1 MLASSNGFKRTVIA
15 CSIAGMLFSQGAWAH
30 TNSVGYENAG
40 PGSVN
45 FWYGTYHGGTTFT
58 EGSMQLVGPGGFNVT
73 SPFTMVVN
81 TKPVGLIDGETNF
94 YSDGTQL
101 VGTDVDG
108 YGVYTWQGVNF
119 SGLSAGDYTFTY
131 IPIDTPTAEWD
142 PLYESIRTSTVSL
155 TAELLGGGS
164 GFQPRA
170 TSTSRGAAGAL
181 DGLNGSASGQMAGV
195 ITALEA
201 MTPEQQTAALQ
212 KIAPETSAA
221 LGMATSQV
229 VGGVLDAVAVRLEG
243 IRTQGFTVSLADD
256 LANGKPVMLA
266 ANGETSGLL
275 SGDPSFRHS
284 LWLKAFGALGE
295 QDMKDGFAGYE
306 AETAGMA
313 LGSDM
318 LLANGWVVGGA
329 FTFAS
334 TDVSMNDFRNGDSAT
349 IDSYQLTAYTSRNF
363 GRWYLEGMAAYALQ
377 SYETARNTGM
387 TGIAQGDFDGDV
399 WGLRIG
405 GGMPLALG
413 ANYTVTPLAGLE
425 YNQLSQDG
433 YTETGAGAL
442 SMRIDSVSA
451 ERLRSLVGVKI
462 GTEYL
467 VKSYTMRPSV
477 QVGWRHDFMDDGID
491 STATFTGGGAA
502 FTTAGQDLEK
512 DTLSVGVGV
521 NMSKS
526 DRFLFSVQL
535 DTEQASGYS
544 AYAGQVVAQWKF

>member
-1 MLASSNGFKRTVIA
+1 MFAGSHGFKGTVIS
-15 CSIAGMLFSQGAWAH
+15 CSIAAMLFSQGAWAH

-45 FWYGTYHGGTTFT
+45 FWYGNWHSGTTFT

-73 SPFTMVVN
+73 SPFTMVVT
-81 TKPVGLIDGETNF
+81 TKPAGLIDGETNF

-101 VGTDVDG
+101 TGIGGDDT
-108 YGVYTWQGVNF
+108 YSWQGVNF
-119 SGLSAGDYTFTY
+119 TGLTAGDYTFTY
-131 IPIDTPTAEWD
+131 IPIDFPTAEWEPAD
-142 PLYESIRTSTVSL
+142 SIILSSTVSL
-155 TAELLGGGS
+155 SAAVVGGGS
-164 GFQPRA
+164 GFVPQSTT
-170 TSTSRGAAGAL
+170 TSAGAAGAL
-181 DGLNGSASGQMAGV
+181 DGLNGSATGQMADV

-212 KIAPETSAA
+212 KIAPETSSA

-243 IRTQGFTVSLADD
+243 IRTQGFTTSLADD
-256 LANGKPVMLA
+256 LADGKPVMLA

-275 SGDPSFRHS
+275 SGDASLKHS
-284 LWLKAFGALGE
+284 LWLKAFGALGD

-313 LGSDM
+313 IGSDM
-318 LLANGWVVGGA
+318 LIANGWVVGGA
-329 FTFAS
+329 FTYAS
-334 TDVSMNDFRNGDSAT
+334 TDVSMNDFRSGDGAT
-349 IDSYQLTAYTSRNF
+349 IDSYQLTAYTSRDF

-377 SYETARNTGM
+377 SYETTRNTGM
-387 TGIAQGDFDGDV
+387 TGIARGDFDGDV
-399 WGLRIG
+399 WGLRLT

-425 YNQLSQDG
+425 YNQLKQDA

-442 SMRIDSVSA
+442 SMQIDGVSA

-477 QVGWRHDFMDDGID
+477 QLGWRHDFIDDGID

-502 FTTAGQDLEK
+502 FTTAGQDLEQ
-512 DTLSVGVGV
+512 DTVSIGVGV

-526 DRFLFSVQL
+526 DRFLLSVQL

>member
-1 MLASSNGFKRTVIA
+1 MFASSHGFKRTVIA
-15 CSIAGMLFSQGAWAH
+15 CSIAGLLFSQGAWAH

-45 FWYGTYHGGTTFT
+45 FWYGNWHHTDFT

-81 TKPVGLIDGETNF
+81 TKPAGLIDGETNF

-101 VGTDVDG
+101 IGIGGDDT
-108 YGVYTWQGVNF
+108 YSWQGVNF
-119 SGLSAGDYTFTY
+119 TGLTAGDYTFTY
-131 IPIDTPTAEWD
+131 IPIDSPSADWD
-142 PLYESIRTSTVSL
+142 PADSIILSSTVSL
-155 TAELLGGGS
+155 SAAVLGGGS
-164 GFQPRA
+164 GFVPRA
-170 TSTSRGAAGAL
+170 TTTSVGAAGAL
-181 DGLNGSASGQMAGV
+181 DGLNGSATGQMADV
-195 ITALEA
+195 ITELQA
-201 MTPEQQTAALQ
+201 MTPAQQTAALQ
-212 KIAPETSAA
+212 KIAPETSSA

-243 IRTQGFTVSLADD
+243 IRTQGFTTSLADD

-266 ANGETSGLL
+266 ANGESSGLL
-275 SGDPSFRHS
+275 SGDPSLRHS
-284 LWLKAFGALGE
+284 LWLKAFGALGD
-295 QDMKDGFAGYE
+295 QDMKDGFAGYD

-313 LGSDM
+313 IGSDM
-318 LLANGWVVGGA
+318 LVANGWVVGGA
-329 FTFAS
+329 FTYAS
-334 TDVSMNDFRNGDSAT
+334 TDVSMNDFRSGDSAT
-349 IDSYQLTAYTSRNF
+349 IDSYQLTAYSSRDF

-387 TGIAQGDFDGDV
+387 TGVAQGDFDGDV
-399 WGLRIG
+399 WGVRLT

-425 YNQLSQDG
+425 YNRLKQDG

-442 SMRIDSVSA
+442 SLQIDGVTA
-451 ERLRSLVGVKI
+451 ERLRSLIGVKL

-491 STATFTGGGAA
+491 STATFTGGGAT
-502 FTTAGQDLEK
+502 FTTAGQDLEE
-512 DTLSVGVGV
+512 DTISLGVGV

-526 DRFLFSVQL
+526 DRFLLSVQL